1 MPRYNEEKWNEFLK
15 RIGDGRSANDICKND
30 KDMPSWRIVS
40 KKLNN
45 DNEFA
50 IKYATAK
57 EVCAEVYFDKIVD
70 VSMECLKGNVEPL
83 PAKLASDN
91 YKWIVS
97 KMLPKKY
104 GDMQRLEVVKG
115 STYIDALKTINLI
128 DDDEMVQKDTTVSN
142 ELRVK
147 EAEEEGKHLLN

>member
-1 MPRYNEEKWNEFLK
+1 
-15 RIGDGRSANDICKND
+15 
-30 KDMPSWRIVS
+30 
-40 KKLNN
+40 
-45 DNEFA
+45 
-50 IKYATAK
+50 
-57 EVCAEVYFDKIVD
+57 
-70 VSMECLKGNVEPL
+70 MECLKGNVEPL